1 MHILI
6 IPSEEYIPTENS
18 IQGIFQKDQ
27 AEILHANGHKTGII
41 SVSMKFSLLMLLKGL
56 VYRII
61 RKKLQ
66 NELDEKKISFIL
78 RTLINKTLFPWKYVL
93 KETLNK
99 IPVIR
104 IESYHNLHLSEK
116 SSYNGWLRGGYLAF
130 KEYIKLHGKP
140 DVIHA
145 HNMMNAGFLANKI
158 KNKYNIPIF
167 VTEHSSS
174 YSQNK
179 LSPFILNKIN
189 SSFYEMQELLVV
201 SNSLGEIIQG
211 KLSNLKR
218 YKMLPNVLDRIF
230 MSTPFVKNKH
240 KNDFV
245 FINVGSFLPIKG
257 QISLIKAFSSQ
268 FKRKSN
274 IKLKI
279 IGGGELYEDL
289 QKTII
294 NECVENQ
301 VIIIKHISR
310 LEIIKHLDNSDIFV
324 FSSISETFGVA
335 VIEAL
340 SRGLPVLSTKSG
352 GPESIINDSNG
363 ILVENTTK
371 SIAEGM
377 LNIKENI
384 VDYNKEFIKK
394 DCFRKYSPEA
404 FYSNLMSCYK
414 TI

>member
-1 MHILI
+1 
-6 IPSEEYIPTENS
+6 
-18 IQGIFQKDQ
+18 
-27 AEILHANGHKTGII
+27 
-41 SVSMKFSLLMLLKGL
+41 
-56 VYRII
+56 
-61 RKKLQ
+61 
-66 NELDEKKISFIL
+66 
-78 RTLINKTLFPWKYVL
+78 
-93 KETLNK
+93 
-99 IPVIR
+99 
-104 IESYHNLHLSEK
+104 
-116 SSYNGWLRGGYLAF
+116 
-130 KEYIKLHGKP
+130 
-140 DVIHA
+140 
-145 HNMMNAGFLANKI
+145 
-158 KNKYNIPIF
+158 
-167 VTEHSSS
+167 
-174 YSQNK
+174 
-179 LSPFILNKIN
+179 
-189 SSFYEMQELLVV
+189 
-201 SNSLGEIIQG
+201 
-211 KLSNLKR
+211 
-218 YKMLPNVLDRIF
+218 
-230 MSTPFVKNKH
+230 
-240 KNDFV
+240 
-245 FINVGSFLPIKG
+245 LPIKG